1 MTNKE
6 LTELMIKQ
14 LLHEWRC
21 TKSTATA
28 YDICSTLCEYY
39 DISEG
44 GQRPR
49 ASERGKEKHETTQ

>member
-14 LLHEWRC
+14 LLHEWKR

-28 YDICSTLCEYY
+28 HDICDTLCEYLN
-39 DISEG
+39 IN
-44 GQRPR
+44 
-49 ASERGKEKHETTQ
+49 GKDKDEAQK

>member
-14 LLHEWRC
+14 LLHEWKR

-39 DISEG
+39 DI
-44 GQRPR
+44 
-49 ASERGKEKHETTQ
+49 KD